1 MDEDAFETETDVSV
15 FMELPGAITAG
26 CDVVPEAPVTLT
38 AEGVV
43 EGGEGGGAYLG
54 RPCELD
60 EVLLIGRGAVVVE
73 DPVSLLIA
81 PAIFLDMPGNVL
93 GSVGKGVRLREA
105 DCDVKC

>member
-1 MDEDAFETETDVSV
+1 MDDDALETETDVSV
-15 FMELPGAITAG
+15 FIELPGATTAA
-26 CDVVPEAPVTLT
+26 CDVFPDPPVTLT

-60 EVLLIGRGAVVVE
+60 AVLLIGRGAVVVE

-81 PAIFLDMPGNVL
+81 PAIFLDIPTAV
-93 GSVGKGVRLREA
+93 VVIVCVE
-105 DCDVKC
+105 VK